1 MKKTLILILLF
12 VSHFSNAQEPK
23 AKEFYNYLEKIIPK
37 VESDSITLTIVNYG
51 CLGSQSNSSVKIT
64 NIGKLI
70 KVNYYHQRPKDLNKY
85 FTEYEYET
93 VLDTTFT
100 VERNILKKN
109 LKEEITQIKSRPV
122 YIEANFKIIINQK
135 NSNKEFQFKRGD
147 GLYDL
152 FRYNKISKTKY
163 RRK

>member
-1 MKKTLILILLF
+1 MKKYLILFLLF
-12 VSHFSNAQEPK
+12 LGHFSNAQEAK

-70 KVNYYHQRPKDLNKY
+70 NVNYYHQRPKDLNKY
-85 FTEYEYET
+85 YTEYEYET
-93 VLDTTFT
+93 VLDTSFT
-100 VERNILKKN
+100 VGRDNLKRN

-122 YIEANFKIIINQK
+122 FIEANFKITVNQK

-152 FRYNKISKTKY
+152 FRYNKIWKTKS